1 MEATVSKF
9 EHYIGL
15 DWAQSNMAVAVLTV
29 GSTKP
34 RVLEGRPDIEKLKRF
49 IKSFEG
55 TKRLVIEETTST
67 QWLFGA
73 LVGSVDELVVCDPY
87 KNKLMTYGPKTD
99 RIDSIKLAELAMRQD
114 INIVYHST
122 SNIML
127 LRRIISGYEDVVRSI
142 VRAKNQQSA
151 IFRGECKRYKSKDKL
166 QWGEDVFVSSLKDKE
181 IEFMELQKSE
191 YEKAFRAY
199 AKKGVVR
206 NLMSIPGIGLIC
218 AVKILGCVVD
228 ARRFSSRS
236 KFYGYCGL
244 AKHVMISGGKCY
256 GKKRTRYSR
265 VMKCVF
271 KTAAMAAISGENGLS
286 KYYTTLLTEG
296 YPEHTARNIIARRIA
311 VITLGIMKSGV
322 KYQEKQIA
330 A

>member
-1 MEATVSKF
+1 MEKF
-9 EHYIGL
+9 ENYIGL
-15 DWAQSNMAVAVLTV
+15 DWAQSNMAVAVITT
-29 GSTKP
+29 GNMKP

-73 LVGSVDELVVCDPY
+73 LVESVDELVVCDPY
-87 KNKLMTYGPKTD
+87 KNRVMTFGPKND
-99 RIDSIKLAELAMRQD
+99 RIDSIKLAELATRQD

-127 LRRIISGYEDVVRSI
+127 LRRIISGYEDVVRAI

-166 QWGEDVFVSSLKDKE
+166 YWGEDVFVSSLKEKE
-181 IEFMELQKSE
+181 IGFLELQKNE
-191 YEKAFRAY
+191 YEKAFRVY
-199 AKKGVVR
+199 AKKGTVR
-206 NLMSIPGIGLIC
+206 NLMSIPGIGLIG

-244 AKHVMISGGKCY
+244 AKHVLISGSKCY
-256 GKKRTRYSR
+256 GKRNTRYNR

-271 KTAAMAAISGENGLS
+271 KTAAMAAISGDNGFS
-286 KYYTTLLTEG
+286 RYYKALLADG
-296 YPEHTARNIIARRIA
+296 CPEYTARNVIARRIA
-311 VITLGIMKSGV
+311 VIALGVMKGGL